1 MLGVPPY
8 PLTSFQRAQVTME
21 LRFDEA
27 FVLWDRTGA
36 LWQTLRRQFKTLKHV
51 SVTPNQSNFV
61 ADNRFGLSVSLDR
74 AIITDHKPS
83 GGASST
89 TELMGKFAD
98 IVVRQLEVLVLKRVG
113 TRFIHRLRCKDAD
126 DARAKLRQALPI
138 QPGGATFFNVKPEQ
152 FSPHL
157 KIDVSDGELGYTVQF
172 HVNQRT
178 YEFETPPEVS
188 DLDLEHVKK
197 TIDELVFDIDFF
209 TAQPIPTESFDGAV
223 WLSGWHKA
231 IAKDADRLFEYFE
244 GIK

>member
-1 MLGVPPY
+1 
-8 PLTSFQRAQVTME
+8 ME
-21 LRFDEA
+21 LRYDEA

-36 LWQTLRRQFKTLKHV
+36 LWEAVRRQFKALKHTNV
-51 SVTPNQSNFV
+51 SPNQSTFIG
-61 ADNRFGLSVSLDR
+61 DGRFGLSVALDR

-83 GGASST
+83 GGAKST
-89 TELMGKFAD
+89 TEVMAKFAD
-98 IVVRQLEVLVLKRVG
+98 IVIQELQVPVLKRVG
-113 TRFIHRLRCKDAD
+113 TRFIHRARCKDAD

-138 QPGGATFFNVKPEQ
+138 QIGGATFFNIKTDQ

-172 HVNQRT
+172 HVNKRN
-178 YEFETPPEVS
+178 YEFEVPPEMA
-188 DLDLEHVKK
+188 DLEFDQVKK

-231 IAKDADRLFEYFE
+231 IAKDADRLFDYLQ